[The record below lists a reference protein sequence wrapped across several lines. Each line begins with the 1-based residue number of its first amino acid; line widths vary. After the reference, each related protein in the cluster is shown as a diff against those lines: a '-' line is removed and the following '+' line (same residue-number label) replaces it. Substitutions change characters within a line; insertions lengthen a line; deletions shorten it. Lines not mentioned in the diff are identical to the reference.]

1 VVGLVEQECGIHSDA
16 IGRIHEP
23 AWNRWFDCAE
33 LLFPALGRI
42 GRKDVLEVLHEIP
55 DIVFGGI
62 PTAHQA
68 GATASDKLVK
78 VPAQAAQL

>member
-1 VVGLVEQECGIHSDA
+1 MCDFAGVED
-16 IGRIHEP
+16 
-23 AWNRWFDCAE
+23 E

-42 GRKDVLEVLHEIP
+42 GRKYVLEVLHKIQ

-78 VPAQAAQL
+78 APAQAAQLRDCRWRQGSHHCD